1 MGPAGDIMVHL
12 VPMNETEFQAYLE
25 ADIERYAQEHV
36 RAGDWQPS
44 EAVQKSRDEH
54 QRLLPD
60 GLATKNHFFF
70 SIEDRELGAKV
81 GIIWFAVYDER
92 SPAFIYDFLIYEEYR
107 RQGYGTQTLA
117 ALEAKVKELNV
128 DKIAL
133 QVFAHN
139 HIARALY
146 EKTGFE
152 ITGIYMTKK
161 LTR

>member
-1 MGPAGDIMVHL
+1 MVHL

-36 RAGDWQPS
+36 RMGDWHPS
-44 EAVQKSRDEH
+44 EALQKSKDEH

-60 GLATKNHFFF
+60 GLATKNHYFF
-70 SIEDRELGAKV
+70 SIEDELRRARV
-81 GIIWFAVYDER
+81 GIIWFAVYDDR

-107 RQGYGTQTLA
+107 RQGYGTQTLQ
-117 ALEAKVKELNV
+117 ALEAKVRELGV

-133 QVFAHN
+133 HVFAHN
-139 HIARALY
+139 HAARALY

-161 LTR
+161 LMR